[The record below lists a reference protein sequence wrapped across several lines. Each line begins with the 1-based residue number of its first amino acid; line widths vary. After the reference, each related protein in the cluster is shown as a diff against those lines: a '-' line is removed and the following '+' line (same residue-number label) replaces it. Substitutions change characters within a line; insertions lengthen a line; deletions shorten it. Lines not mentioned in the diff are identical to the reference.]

1 MSDDKII
8 PQHEPEAF
16 ENEYQRETKL
26 LQTMADA
33 DGSAR
38 MMAEALFEANKTLE
52 ESYDQDNQR
61 YLISTDDAVKMA
73 CSKYGIPQ
81 FARIVYL
88 AFSSW
93 SNDCIDWAER
103 VLGREEGSSS

>member
-1 MSDDKII
+1 MSDDT
-8 PQHEPEAF
+8 QHEPEVF

-33 DGSAR
+33 GGSVR
-38 MMAEALFEANKTLE
+38 MIAEALFEASKTLE

-88 AFSSW
+88 AFSS
-93 SNDCIDWAER
+93 
-103 VLGREEGSSS
+103 